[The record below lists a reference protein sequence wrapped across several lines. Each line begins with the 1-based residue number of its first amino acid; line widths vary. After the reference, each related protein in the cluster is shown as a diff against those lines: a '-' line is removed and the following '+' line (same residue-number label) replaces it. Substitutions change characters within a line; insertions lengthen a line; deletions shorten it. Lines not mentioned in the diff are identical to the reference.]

1 VADGYLLSKHAIERI
16 VSRLDRLDLD
26 HSNLRRRVES
36 RQSPAVFNDP
46 RRKKF
51 KNNSGEEVPAYA
63 VMEVSAGAQGPFTHE
78 LLTIV
83 KPTTTFRRLYL
94 VNGPEPVAADG
105 QGWGRYLM
113 DDSSDNLVLYETGN
127 TPAIGESWGAKASQW
142 SLAKNR
148 PGFLITAANN
158 TSATNP
164 YTSAVQYIVN
174 ELIGKSDADISK
186 GSSGTISI
194 WMGTPGSETDT
205 TMNVTA
211 YANGVAIEGTT
222 AKWVS
227 LKWTNGAWYVGCWE
241 S

>member
-1 VADGYLLSKHAIERI
+1 MAGGYLLSKHAIERI

-51 KNNSGEEVPAYA
+51 LNNSGEEVPAYA

-78 LLTIV
+78 RLTIV
-83 KPTTTFRRLYL
+83 KPTTTFKRLYL
-94 VNGPEPVAADG
+94 VNGPEPVAANSE
-105 QGWGRYLM
+105 GWGRYLM

-142 SLAKNR
+142 TLAKNR

-174 ELIGKSDADISK
+174 HLKGKADGAISK
-186 GSSGTISI
+186 GGSGTVSI
-194 WMGTPGSETDT
+194 WMGAAGSEADT
-205 TMNVTA
+205 TINVTA
-211 YANGVAIEGTT
+211 WAWGKAITSG
-222 AKWVS
+222 KIVS
-227 LKWTNGAWYVGCWE
+227 VQWLDSAWYVGCWE
-241 S
+241 T